1 MRQYAWRV
9 LLLVGGVAALLA
21 WRALPSA
28 PRWQYQTWVNTGRGD
43 MASYHLTT
51 DSLNALGAE
60 GWELVAVTANP
71 WVFYF
76 KRQVP

>member
-1 MRQYAWRV
+1 
-9 LLLVGGVAALLA
+9 
-21 WRALPSA
+21 
-28 PRWQYQTWVNTGRGD
+28 

-71 WVFYF
+71 WVFYL